1 MYKLVPKLELNKRVE
16 NLANTLKENDLDACL
31 ISGLTNLYY
40 YTGTIQNGLLF
51 VTSESKAYFFVR
63 KSFERAKLE
72 SGLENLYPLKGMKNL
87 EDELKEKLGFLPET
101 LGFEGDILPVALFE
115 RYKKSL
121 SNCKFKDFSFYLKQI
136 RAVKSD
142 FEINC
147 IKKAGKQIEDMFEFM
162 KQHIKVGVSEIEL
175 AAISESFV
183 RKAGHQG
190 SIRMRTFNAELFYS
204 VIAVGE
210 NANLP
215 TNFDG
220 PSGSKGLYPAAV
232 HPAGTDKVEKGKPVL
247 FDYMGGYMG
256 YLCDNT
262 RIYFIG
268 KPSKELLDA
277 HNKCVEI
284 QNMIAEMLV
293 PGAIPSEIF
302 AKTVEYAQSINFY
315 ENLMGYG
322 SNQVK
327 FFGHGVGL
335 EVDEFPVIAPKFN
348 IPLQEGMVI
357 ALEPKKYFKGVGGVG
372 VENTFKVTKSGGERM
387 IDYPD
392 DMIILSES

>member
-1 MYKLVPKLELNKRVE
+1 MYQLVQKSELYTRVE
-16 NLANTLKENDLDACL
+16 NLATYLKQNHLDACL

-51 VTSESKAYFFVR
+51 VTADGDAFFFVR
-63 KSFERAKLE
+63 KSFERAQAE
-72 SGLENLYPLKGMKNL
+72 SGLDNVFQLKGMKNL
-87 EDELKEKLGFLPET
+87 ESELKDKIGFLPET
-101 LGFEGDILPVALFE
+101 IGFEGDILPVILFE
-115 RYKKSL
+115 KYKNSL
-121 SNCKFKDFSFYLKQI
+121 PNCKFKDFSFYLKQI

-147 IKKAGKQIEDMFEFM
+147 IKKAGRQIADMFEFM

-204 VIAVGE
+204 VICVGD

-220 PSGSKGLYPAAV
+220 PSGSKGLYPAAI
-232 HPAGTDKVEKGKPVL
+232 HPAGTDTVKKGIPVL
-247 FDYMGGYMG
+247 FDYMGAYMG

-262 RIYFIG
+262 RIYFVG
-268 KPSKELLDA
+268 KPSKELTDA
-277 HNKCVEI
+277 HNKCIEI
-284 QNMIAEMLV
+284 QNMIAEKLV

-302 AKTVEYAQSINFY
+302 EETVAYAKSMNFY
-315 ENLMGYG
+315 DNLMGYK
-322 SNQVK
+322 SNKVK

-357 ALEPKKYFKGVGGVG
+357 ALEPKKYFKDIGGVG
-372 VENTFKVTKSGGERM
+372 VENTFQVTKEGGKKM
-387 IDYPD
+387 INYPD
-392 DMIILSES
+392 DMIVLEES

>member
-1 MYKLVPKLELNKRVE
+1 MYQLVSKEEIKIRIEKLAQKLKKHNVE
-16 NLANTLKENDLDACL
+16 CCL

-51 VTSESKAYFFVR
+51 VIANGNYVYFVR
-63 KSFERAKLE
+63 KSYERACEE
-72 SGLENLYPLKGMKNL
+72 SGLDSLIPLKGMKTLEGDLKKQLGNL
-87 EDELKEKLGFLPET
+87 PQT
-101 LGFEGDILPVALFE
+101 IGFEGDILPAQLFE
-115 RYKKSL
+115 RYKKTL
-121 SNCKFKDFSFYLKQI
+121 PNCKFIDFSFPLREI
-136 RAVKSD
+136 RAVKSR
-142 FEINC
+142 FEIDC
-147 IKKAGKQIEDMFEFM
+147 IKKAGAQISAMFEYM
-162 KQHIKVGVSEIEL
+162 KDYVKVGVSEIEL

-204 VIAVGE
+204 VISAGE

-220 PSGSKGLYPAAV
+220 PSGSKGLYPSAV
-232 HPAGTDKVEKGKPVL
+232 HPAGRDLVEEGKPVL
-247 FDYMGGYMG
+247 FDYMGAYMG
-256 YLCDNT
+256 YMCDNT
-262 RIYFIG
+262 RIYFVG
-268 KPSKELLDA
+268 KPSNELLYA

-284 QNMIAEMLV
+284 QNILAEKLV
-293 PGAIPSEIF
+293 PGAIPSQIF
-302 AKTVEYAQSINFY
+302 EEVKNYAENEGFY

-335 EVDEFPVIAPKFN
+335 EVDEFPVIAPRFD
-348 IPLQEGMVI
+348 IPLEEGMVV
-357 ALEPKKYFKGVGGVG
+357 ALEPKKYIKGIGGVG
-372 VENTFKVTKSGGERM
+372 VENTFEVTKNGGQRM

-392 DMIILSES
+392 EMIIVNG